1 MKSKSKPNNLEN
13 TAAKV
18 LQDIEKTAK
27 KEFLPSIGPIK
38 GKIMKDII
46 KEHKPEKALEIGTLH
61 GYSAIL
67 ITINILI
74 QKAGKKKM
82 NIDFENNSSEP
93 ILFTLEKDGE
103 MAQIARSNIENS
115 GLSDKIHLI
124 NGDGLKEIPKLK
136 SKYNKYKFDMVFL
149 DATKSEY
156 LKYLQLIEQYGLL
169 NKRAVVVADNVIMY
183 EDEMKDY
190 LDYVRNSGN
199 YISRTTKTTLEFN
212 KEIKDALEVS
222 INVAI

>member
-1 MKSKSKPNNLEN
+1 
-13 TAAKV
+13 V

-93 ILFTLEKDGE
+93 ILFTLEKDGK

-124 NGDGLKEIPKLK
+124 YGDGLKEIPKLK
-136 SKYNKYKFDMVFL
+136 SKYKFDMVFL

-183 EDEMKDY
+183 EDEMEDY
-190 LDYVRNSGN
+190 LDYVRNSSN

-212 KEIKDALEVS
+212 KKIKDALEVS

>member
-1 MKSKSKPNNLEN
+1 M
-13 TAAKV
+13 AKV

-124 NGDGLKEIPKLK
+124 YGDGLKEIPKLK
-136 SKYNKYKFDMVFL
+136 SKYKFDMVFL

-183 EDEMKDY
+183 EDEMGDY

>member
-1 MKSKSKPNNLEN
+1 V
-13 TAAKV
+13 AKV

-93 ILFTLEKDGE
+93 ILFTLEKDGK

-124 NGDGLKEIPKLK
+124 YGDGLKEIPKLK
-136 SKYNKYKFDMVFL
+136 SKYKFDMVFL
-149 DATKSEY
+149 DATMSEY

-183 EDEMKDY
+183 EDEMGDY

>member
-1 MKSKSKPNNLEN
+1 M
-13 TAAKV
+13 AKV

-93 ILFTLEKDGE
+93 ILITLEKDRE

-124 NGDGLKEIPKLK
+124 YGDGLKEIPKLK
-136 SKYNKYKFDMVFL
+136 SKYKFDMVFL

-183 EDEMKDY
+183 EGEMKDY

>member
-1 MKSKSKPNNLEN
+1 LKSKSRPNNLEN
-13 TAAKV
+13 TVAKV

-124 NGDGLKEIPKLK
+124 YGDGLKEIPKLK
-136 SKYNKYKFDMVFL
+136 SKYKFDMVFL

-183 EDEMKDY
+183 EDEMGDY

>member
-1 MKSKSKPNNLEN
+1 MKSKSRLKNLEN
-13 TAAKV
+13 TVAKV
-18 LQDIEKTAK
+18 LEDIEKTAK
-27 KEFLPSIGPIK
+27 NEFLPSIGPIK

-74 QKAGKKKM
+74 QKAEKKKM
-82 NIDFENNSSEP
+82 NIDFGNNSSEP
-93 ILFTLEKDGE
+93 IIITLEKDRE
-103 MAQIARSNIENS
+103 MAQIARSNIEIS

-124 NGDGLKEIPKLK
+124 NGDALKNIPKLK
-136 SKYNKYKFDMVFL
+136 SKYKFDMVFL

-190 LDYVRNSGN
+190 LDYVRNSSN

-212 KEIKDALEVS
+212 KKIKDALEVS

>member
-1 MKSKSKPNNLEN
+1 M
-13 TAAKV
+13 AKV
-18 LQDIEKTAK
+18 LEDIEKTAK
-27 KEFLPSIGPIK
+27 NEFLPSIGPIK
-38 GKIMKDII
+38 GKIMKNII
-46 KEHKPEKALEIGTLH
+46 KELKPEKALEIGTLQ

-67 ITINILI
+67 IAINILI
-74 QKAGKKKM
+74 QKVGKKKM
-82 NIDFENNSSEP
+82 NIDFENNSSGP
-93 ILFTLEKDGE
+93 IIFTLEKDGE

-136 SKYNKYKFDMVFL
+136 SKYKFDMVFL
-149 DATKSEY
+149 DATKNEY
-156 LKYLQLIEQYGLL
+156 LKYLQLIEQHGLL

-183 EDEMKDY
+183 EDEMEDY

>member
-1 MKSKSKPNNLEN
+1 M
-13 TAAKV
+13 AKV

-67 ITINILI
+67 ITINSLI

-136 SKYNKYKFDMVFL
+136 SKYKFDMVFL

-183 EDEMKDY
+183 EDEMEDY

-212 KEIKDALEVS
+212 KKIKDALEVS

>member
-1 MKSKSKPNNLEN
+1 MKSKSRLNNLEN
-13 TAAKV
+13 TVAKV
-18 LQDIEKTAK
+18 LVDIEKTAK
-27 KEFLPSIGPIK
+27 NKFLPSIGPIK

-67 ITINILI
+67 IAINILI
-74 QKAGKKKM
+74 QKAEKKKM

-93 ILFTLEKDGE
+93 IIITLEKDRE

-124 NGDGLKEIPKLK
+124 NGDALKEIPKLK
-136 SKYNKYKFDMVFL
+136 SKYKFDMVFL
-149 DATKSEY
+149 DATKTEY

-190 LDYVRNSGN
+190 LDYVRNSSN
-199 YISRTTKTTLEFN
+199 YISGTTKTTLEFN
-212 KEIKDALEVS
+212 KKIKDALEVS

>member
-1 MKSKSKPNNLEN
+1 M
-13 TAAKV
+13 AKV

-82 NIDFENNSSEP
+82 NIDFENNSSKP

-136 SKYNKYKFDMVFL
+136 SKYKFDMVFL

-183 EDEMKDY
+183 EDEMEDY

>member
-1 MKSKSKPNNLEN
+1 M
-13 TAAKV
+13 AKV

-82 NIDFENNSSEP
+82 IIDFENNSSEP

-136 SKYNKYKFDMVFL
+136 SKYKFDMVFL

-183 EDEMKDY
+183 EDEMEDY

-212 KEIKDALEVS
+212 KKIKDALEVS

>member
-1 MKSKSKPNNLEN
+1 M
-13 TAAKV
+13 AKV

-74 QKAGKKKM
+74 QKTEKKKM

-93 ILFTLEKDGE
+93 ILLTLEKDRE

-124 NGDGLKEIPKLK
+124 NGDALKEIPKLK
-136 SKYNKYKFDMVFL
+136 SKYKFDMVFL

-183 EDEMKDY
+183 EDEMEDY

>member
-1 MKSKSKPNNLEN
+1 MKSKSRPNNLEN
-13 TAAKV
+13 TVAKV

-82 NIDFENNSSEP
+82 IIDFENNSSEP

-124 NGDGLKEIPKLK
+124 YGDGLKEIPKLK
-136 SKYNKYKFDMVFL
+136 SKYKFDMVFL

-183 EDEMKDY
+183 EDEMGDY

>member
-1 MKSKSKPNNLEN
+1 
-13 TAAKV
+13 V
-18 LQDIEKTAK
+18 LKDIEKTAK
-27 KEFLPSIGPIK
+27 NEFLPSIGPIK

-67 ITINILI
+67 IAINILI
-74 QKAGKKKM
+74 QKAEKKKM

-93 ILFTLEKDGE
+93 IIITLEKDKE

-124 NGDGLKEIPKLK
+124 NGDALKDIPKLK
-136 SKYNKYKFDMVFL
+136 SKYKFDMVFL

-190 LDYVRNSGN
+190 LDYVRNSSN

-212 KEIKDALEVS
+212 KKIKDALEVS

>member
-1 MKSKSKPNNLEN
+1 V
-13 TAAKV
+13 AKV

-67 ITINILI
+67 ITINSLI

-124 NGDGLKEIPKLK
+124 YGDGLKEIPKLK
-136 SKYNKYKFDMVFL
+136 SKYKFDMVFL

-183 EDEMKDY
+183 EDEMEDY

-212 KEIKDALEVS
+212 KKIKDALEVS

>member
-1 MKSKSKPNNLEN
+1 M
-13 TAAKV
+13 

-124 NGDGLKEIPKLK
+124 YGDGLKEIPKLK
-136 SKYNKYKFDMVFL
+136 SKYKFDMVFL

-183 EDEMKDY
+183 EDEMEDY

-212 KEIKDALEVS
+212 KKIKDALEVS

>member
-1 MKSKSKPNNLEN
+1 
-13 TAAKV
+13 V

-82 NIDFENNSSEP
+82 NIDFENNSSKP
-93 ILFTLEKDGE
+93 ILFTLEKDGK
-103 MAQIARSNIENS
+103 MAQIARSNIKNS

-136 SKYNKYKFDMVFL
+136 SKYKFDMVFL

-183 EDEMKDY
+183 EDEMEDY

>member
-1 MKSKSKPNNLEN
+1 MKSKSRLNNLEN
-13 TAAKV
+13 TVAKV
-18 LQDIEKTAK
+18 LEDIEKTAK
-27 KEFLPSIGPIK
+27 NEFLPSIGPIK

-67 ITINILI
+67 IAINILI
-74 QKAGKKKM
+74 QKAEKKKM

-93 ILFTLEKDGE
+93 FIVTLEKDRE

-124 NGDGLKEIPKLK
+124 NGDALKEIPKLK
-136 SKYNKYKFDMVFL
+136 SKYKFDMVFL

-169 NKRAVVVADNVIMY
+169 NKRAVVVADNVILY
-183 EDEMKDY
+183 EGEMKDY
-190 LDYVRNSGN
+190 LDYVRNSSN

-212 KEIKDALEVS
+212 KKIKDALEVS

>member
-1 MKSKSKPNNLEN
+1 MKSKSRPNNLEN
-13 TAAKV
+13 TVEKV

-61 GYSAIL
+61 GYSTIL

-74 QKAGKKKM
+74 QKAGKKKL

-124 NGDGLKEIPKLK
+124 NGDALKEIPKLK
-136 SKYNKYKFDMVFL
+136 SKYKFDMVFL
-149 DATKSEY
+149 DATKREY

-169 NKRAVVVADNVIMY
+169 NKRAVVVADNVIMF

-199 YISRTTKTTLEFN
+199 YMSRTTKTILEFN
-212 KEIKDALEVS
+212 KKIKDALEVS

>member
-1 MKSKSKPNNLEN
+1 MKSKSRPNNLEN
-13 TAAKV
+13 TVAKV

-124 NGDGLKEIPKLK
+124 YGDGLKEIPKLK
-136 SKYNKYKFDMVFL
+136 SKYKFDMVFL
-149 DATKSEY
+149 DATKNEY

-183 EDEMKDY
+183 EDEMEDY

>member
-1 MKSKSKPNNLEN
+1 MKSKSRLNNLEN
-13 TAAKV
+13 TVANV
-18 LQDIEKTAK
+18 LEDIEKTAK
-27 KEFLPSIGPIK
+27 NEFLPSIGPIK

-46 KEHKPEKALEIGTLH
+46 KENKPGKALEIGTLH

-67 ITINILI
+67 IAINILI

-124 NGDGLKEIPKLK
+124 NGDALKDIPKLK
-136 SKYNKYKFDMVFL
+136 SKYKFDMVFL

-169 NKRAVVVADNVIMY
+169 NKRAVVVADNVLMY
-183 EDEMKDY
+183 EGEMKDY
-190 LDYVRNSGN
+190 LDYVRNSSN

-212 KEIKDALEVS
+212 KKIKDALEVS

>member
-1 MKSKSKPNNLEN
+1 M
-13 TAAKV
+13 AKV
-18 LQDIEKTAK
+18 LEDIEKTAK
-27 KEFLPSIGPIK
+27 NEFLPSIGPIK
-38 GKIMKDII
+38 GKIVKDII
-46 KEHKPEKALEIGTLH
+46 KERKPEKALEIGTLH

-74 QKAGKKKM
+74 QKAEKKKM
-82 NIDFENNSSEP
+82 NIDLENNSSEP
-93 ILFTLEKDGE
+93 ILITLDKDRE
-103 MAQIARSNIENS
+103 MTQIARSNIENS
-115 GLSDKIHLI
+115 GLSDKIRLI
-124 NGDGLKEIPKLK
+124 NADALKDIPKLK
-136 SKYNKYKFDMVFL
+136 SKYKFDMVFL

-212 KEIKDALEVS
+212 KKIKDALEVS

>member
-1 MKSKSKPNNLEN
+1 
-13 TAAKV
+13 V

-93 ILFTLEKDGE
+93 ILFTLEKDGK

-124 NGDGLKEIPKLK
+124 YGDGLKEIPKLK
-136 SKYNKYKFDMVFL
+136 SKYKFDMVFL

-183 EDEMKDY
+183 EDEMEDY

>member
-1 MKSKSKPNNLEN
+1 MKSKSRLNNLEN
-13 TAAKV
+13 TVAKV
-18 LQDIEKTAK
+18 LEDIEKTAK
-27 KEFLPSIGPIK
+27 NEFLPSIGPIK

-74 QKAGKKKM
+74 QKAEKKKM

-93 ILFTLEKDGE
+93 ILITFEKDRE
-103 MAQIARSNIENS
+103 MTQIARSNIENS

-124 NGDGLKEIPKLK
+124 NGDALKDIPKLK
-136 SKYNKYKFDMVFL
+136 SKYKFDMVFL

-183 EDEMKDY
+183 EDEMQDY
-190 LDYVRNSGN
+190 LDYVRNSSN

-212 KEIKDALEVS
+212 KKIKDALEVS

>member
-1 MKSKSKPNNLEN
+1 M
-13 TAAKV
+13 AKV

-38 GKIMKDII
+38 GRIMKDII

-82 NIDFENNSSEP
+82 NIDFENNSNEP
-93 ILFTLEKDGE
+93 ILFTLEKDWE

-124 NGDGLKEIPKLK
+124 NGDALKEIPKLK
-136 SKYNKYKFDMVFL
+136 SKYKFDMVFL
-149 DATKSEY
+149 DATKNEY

-190 LDYVRNSGN
+190 LDYVRNSSN

-212 KEIKDALEVS
+212 KNIKDALEVS

>member
-1 MKSKSKPNNLEN
+1 V
-13 TAAKV
+13 AKV

-93 ILFTLEKDGE
+93 ILFTLEKDGK

-124 NGDGLKEIPKLK
+124 YGDGLKEIPKLK
-136 SKYNKYKFDMVFL
+136 SKYKFDMVFL

-183 EDEMKDY
+183 EDEMGDY

>member
-1 MKSKSKPNNLEN
+1 M
-13 TAAKV
+13 AKV

-74 QKAGKKKM
+74 QKAGKKKK

-93 ILFTLEKDGE
+93 ILFTLEKDGK

-124 NGDGLKEIPKLK
+124 YGDGLKEIPKLK
-136 SKYNKYKFDMVFL
+136 SKYKFDMVFL

-183 EDEMKDY
+183 EDEMEDY

-212 KEIKDALEVS
+212 KKIKDALEVS

>member
-1 MKSKSKPNNLEN
+1 M
-13 TAAKV
+13 

-124 NGDGLKEIPKLK
+124 YGDGLKEIPKLK
-136 SKYNKYKFDMVFL
+136 SKYKFDMVFL
-149 DATKSEY
+149 DATKNEY

-183 EDEMKDY
+183 EDEMEDY

>member
-1 MKSKSKPNNLEN
+1 M
-13 TAAKV
+13 

-74 QKAGKKKM
+74 QKAGKKKL

-124 NGDGLKEIPKLK
+124 NGDALKEIPKLK
-136 SKYNKYKFDMVFL
+136 SKYKFDMVFL

-199 YISRTTKTTLEFN
+199 YISRTTNTTLEFN
-212 KEIKDALEVS
+212 KKIKDALEVS

>member
-1 MKSKSKPNNLEN
+1 
-13 TAAKV
+13 V

-93 ILFTLEKDGE
+93 ILFTLEKDGK

-124 NGDGLKEIPKLK
+124 YGDGLKEIPKLK
-136 SKYNKYKFDMVFL
+136 SKYKFDMVFL

-183 EDEMKDY
+183 EDEMGDY

>member
-1 MKSKSKPNNLEN
+1 
-13 TAAKV
+13 V

-124 NGDGLKEIPKLK
+124 YGDGLKEIPKLK
-136 SKYNKYKFDMVFL
+136 SKYKFDMVFL

-183 EDEMKDY
+183 EDEMGDY

>member
-1 MKSKSKPNNLEN
+1 M
-13 TAAKV
+13 AKV

-82 NIDFENNSSEP
+82 NVDFENNSSEP

-124 NGDGLKEIPKLK
+124 YGDGLKEIPKLK
-136 SKYNKYKFDMVFL
+136 SKYKFDMVFL

-183 EDEMKDY
+183 EDEMEDY

-212 KEIKDALEVS
+212 KKIKDALEVS

>member
-1 MKSKSKPNNLEN
+1 M
-13 TAAKV
+13 AKV

-93 ILFTLEKDGE
+93 ILFTLEKDGK

-124 NGDGLKEIPKLK
+124 YGDGLKEIPKLK
-136 SKYNKYKFDMVFL
+136 SKYKFDMVFL

-183 EDEMKDY
+183 EDEMGDY

>member
-1 MKSKSKPNNLEN
+1 M
-13 TAAKV
+13 AKV

-93 ILFTLEKDGE
+93 ILFTLEKDGK

-124 NGDGLKEIPKLK
+124 YGDGLKEIPKLK
-136 SKYNKYKFDMVFL
+136 SKYKFDMVFL

-183 EDEMKDY
+183 EDEMEDY

>member
-1 MKSKSKPNNLEN
+1 M
-13 TAAKV
+13 AKV

-74 QKAGKKKM
+74 QKAGKKKL

-124 NGDGLKEIPKLK
+124 NGDALKEIPKLK
-136 SKYNKYKFDMVFL
+136 SKYKFDMVFL

-183 EDEMKDY
+183 EDEMEDY

-199 YISRTTKTTLEFN
+199 YMSRTTKTTLEFN
-212 KEIKDALEVS
+212 KKIKDALEVS

>member
-1 MKSKSKPNNLEN
+1 MKSKSRPNNLEN
-13 TAAKV
+13 TVAKV

-93 ILFTLEKDGE
+93 ILVTLEKDRA
-103 MAQIARSNIENS
+103 MTQIARSNIENS

-124 NGDGLKEIPKLK
+124 YGDGLKEIPKLK
-136 SKYNKYKFDMVFL
+136 SKYKFDMVFL
-149 DATKSEY
+149 DATKNEY

-183 EDEMKDY
+183 EDEMEDY